1 MTTFCVAYK
10 NEKTTNWAEQTGNM
24 AGGWIRIGGFLTLDE
39 AKRLFEIRKGE
50 FTNSAVAIFSKPDD
64 NSVAWFERRPSYLAN
79 RHSLVANAPIPVALG
94 GLINARESD
103 WF

>member
-10 NEKTTNWAEQTGNM
+10 NEITTNWAEKTGNM
-24 AGGWIRIGGFLTLDE
+24 AGGWVRISAFLPLDE

-50 FTNSAVAIFSKPDD
+50 FNNSALAIFPHD
-64 NSVAWFERRPSYLAN
+64 NNEAAWYERRAWYLTN
-79 RHSLVANAPIPVALG
+79 RHILSAGANISSAIG
-94 GLINARESD
+94 GLINAREAD